1 MLANPPFMTPK
12 GGIRP
17 HSRFRVPAKRAE
29 VLFVDYIASHLNE
42 HGRAGIIV
50 PEGII
55 FQNQNAYRQLRR
67 LLRDDSLVVVVSLPG
82 GVFQPYSGVKT
93 SILILD
99 KVLAPRTDHVAFFK
113 VENDGY
119 ELGAQRRPIGK
130 DDLPAVT
137 DGVNE
142 YLSRLRAGETM
153 DDYQPTLGHVV
164 AKSEVAAD
172 GDYNLNGERYHVA
185 QVADSQWRLVKVGE
199 VFERSTKTVMPGDLK
214 GPLTYVGLENISQD
228 TGRLVGDTV
237 AENPATIKSLKNEF
251 EPGEILYG
259 KLRPNLNKVWLSDRG
274 GICSTDIYVIKPK
287 QDDIVPE
294 LYAYIFR
301 DRQFNDAVVSQVKGA
316 QLPRV
321 NWSAIE
327 GLVIPLPPLEVQR
340 ELIAEIEGY
349 QRVMDGAR
357 AVIEHWKPR
366 FAVDPDWPQVEI
378 GDICNLVNGRAFKPS
393 DWSEDDSGGIPII
406 RIQNLNSEKSNFNYY
421 TGEVQARYIVDQGEL
436 LFSWSGSRG
445 TSFGAH
451 IWNGGK
457 AILNQHIFK
466 VEFEGN
472 IANKTY
478 LYSALNRA
486 VAEVEQ
492 NLHGGVGLVHITK
505 GNLERIGIPLP
516 PMASQEAIVAEI
528 EAERAAVAANREL
541 ATKMEQRINGAIARV
556 WMQ

>member
-1 MLANPPFMTPK
+1 M
-12 GGIRP
+12 
-17 HSRFRVPAKRAE
+17 
-29 VLFVDYIASHLNE
+29 
-42 HGRAGIIV
+42 
-50 PEGII
+50 
-55 FQNQNAYRQLRR
+55 
-67 LLRDDSLVVVVSLPG
+67 
-82 GVFQPYSGVKT
+82 
-93 SILILD
+93 
-99 KVLAPRTDHVAFFK
+99 
-113 VENDGY
+113 
-119 ELGAQRRPIGK
+119 
-130 DDLPAVT
+130 
-137 DGVNE
+137 
-142 YLSRLRAGETM
+142 
-153 DDYQPTLGHVV
+153 
-164 AKSEVAAD
+164 
-172 GDYNLNGERYHVA
+172 
-185 QVADSQWRLVKVGE
+185 
-199 VFERSTKTVMPGDLK
+199 
-214 GPLTYVGLENISQD
+214 
-228 TGRLVGDTV
+228 
-237 AENPATIKSLKNEF
+237 
-251 EPGEILYG
+251 
-259 KLRPNLNKVWLSDRG
+259 SDRG

-340 ELIAEIEGY
+340 ELVAEIEWY

-378 GDICNLVNGRAFKPS
+378 GDICKAWSRNGRGRAFKPS

-436 LFSWSGSRG
+436 LFSWSDSRG

-505 GNLERIGIPLP
+505 GNLERIRIPLP

-541 ATKMEQRINGAIARV
+541 ATKMEQRMNGAIARV